1 MLILRSGLYVAMALA
16 LYTTWASSNAGYPI
30 ETAML
35 RGLLAFM
42 AGSFVAYL
50 AELVVM
56 TAPVKQLRDPQGG
69 AGENGAHDRDD
80 EASET
85 ASAPGAGRA
94 SATDERRAA

>member
-1 MLILRSGLYVAMALA
+1 MLILRAGLYVSITLGVYA
-16 LYTTWASSNAGYPI
+16 TWASSSAGYPI

-56 TAPVKQLRDPQGG
+56 TAPVPQRRAQAAP
-69 AGENGAHDRDD
+69 AGSQGKGDVD
-80 EASET
+80 EDEPVTLPAT
-85 ASAPGAGRA
+85 RAGRDA
-94 SATDERRAA
+94 AADERRAA